1 MKFKLEDLRTTRQ
14 SLISGD
20 ITLEDIHEKIEE
32 KRIERVI
39 NVSKKLPN
47 LAAEFPEVKK
57 LIILIDIVGFSKA
70 STREQVNKIYLFQ
83 R

>member
-32 KRIERVI
+32 RRIERVI

-47 LAAEFPEVKK
+47 LW
-57 LIILIDIVGFSKA
+57 
-70 STREQVNKIYLFQ
+70 
-83 R
+83 